1 MNIIVNDILNDRKI
15 NDIKDKYIEFANKE
29 SYKTNNILLLVPNNK
44 IKFKY
49 NNLIN
54 LNVSEEINIST
65 YNSFLIKEVVKFWP
79 IIQQKYNNIINHK
92 VKPSIINSSLSDY
105 ILNKIVKEKRTVEG
119 FFNDIT
125 ASNRNIASS
134 ISFNINKG
142 CQSLIDLN
150 DIGNRIYYSKHN
162 QSKMDRFSY
171 SQMQEIINEY
181 LDLLLKNST
190 MDNSIAI
197 YLYNEFLLKDEEYV
211 NNLRIRV
218 NYLIVDSL
226 ENCTASEVDFIDIL
240 LDSVKESYMYINQ
253 TKDYAA
259 FNNVDIKYIKDKLF
273 SKCKFIK
280 NSEIN
285 EVNIN
290 ELFKLNKDI
299 ELNQN
304 IQLYSQMLIEASNK
318 VAELIKKGYR
328 AKDIAIISPINNTI
342 TEYEIKNT
350 LLKNN
355 IGFYST
361 KQDKRIIDYPYAHA
375 LMVAS
380 CIFYE
385 CEELLNNE
393 DYISFISL
401 LLNTNKIRAKK
412 ILSKKLDSDKYNE
425 IINYIRSKKLDDVNI
440 YEFLIKFYIDKLLEL
455 QKGKEN
461 VKICKKIIQES
472 ENFTENISLLG
483 INNNNKSKE
492 KIFIEALKSSI
503 KDYYTL
509 LELEDFK
516 DEDLVVLTTPYT
528 YISHN
533 MKSDIQIW
541 LDIGSN
547 MWSMKSEKE
556 ISNVHVLKKSFI
568 EGNIY
573 TDDVEE
579 FYKEYYLKN
588 TIYNLLLNTEKVYAY
603 KSEYTVNGYIQEGSL
618 YGLILKLIDKGDFNE
633 NKL

>member
-15 NDIKDKYIEFANKE
+15 NDIKDKYIELANKE
-29 SYKTNNILLLVPNNK
+29 SYKTNLILLLVPNNK

-49 NNLIN
+49 NKLIN
-54 LNVSEEINIST
+54 LKVSEEINIST

-211 NNLRIRV
+211 NNLRRRV

-226 ENCTASEVDFIDIL
+226 ENCTASEVDFIDTL

-259 FNNVDIKYIKDKLF
+259 FNNVDMKYIKDKLF
-273 SKCKFIK
+273 DKCKFIK
-280 NSEIN
+280 NSEAS
-285 EVNIN
+285 EVNIS

-318 VAELIKKGYR
+318 VVDLINKGYR

-342 TEYEIKNT
+342 TEYEIKNI

-361 KQDKRIIDYPYAHA
+361 KQDKRIVDYPYAHA

-393 DYISFISL
+393 DYINFISL

-412 ILSKKLDSDKYNE
+412 VLSKKLESDKYNE
-425 IINYIRSKKLDDVNI
+425 IINYIRSKKSDDINI

-455 QKGKEN
+455 PKGKEN

-483 INNNNKSKE
+483 INNNKSKE
-492 KIFIEALKSSI
+492 KIFVEALKSSI

-533 MKSDIQIW
+533 MKNDIQIW

-573 TDDVEE
+573 TEDIEE

-603 KSEYTVNGYIQEGSL
+603 KTEYTINGYIQEGSL

>member
-15 NDIKDKYIEFANKE
+15 NDIKDKYIELANKE

-49 NNLIN
+49 NKLIN
-54 LNVSEEINIST
+54 LKVSEEINIST

-211 NNLRIRV
+211 NNLRRRV

-226 ENCTASEVDFIDIL
+226 ENCTASEVDFIDTL

-259 FNNVDIKYIKDKLF
+259 FNNVDMKYIKDKLF
-273 SKCKFIK
+273 DKCKFIK
-280 NSEIN
+280 NNEAS
-285 EVNIN
+285 EVNIS

-304 IQLYSQMLIEASNK
+304 IQLYSQMLIEVSNK
-318 VAELIKKGYR
+318 VVELINKGYR

-342 TEYEIKNT
+342 TEYEIKNI

-361 KQDKRIIDYPYAHA
+361 KQDKRIVDYPYAHA

-393 DYISFISL
+393 DYINFISL

-412 ILSKKLDSDKYNE
+412 VLSKKLESDKYNE
-425 IINYIRSKKLDDVNI
+425 IINYIRSKKSDDINI

-455 QKGKEN
+455 PKGKEN

-483 INNNNKSKE
+483 INNNKSKE
-492 KIFIEALKSSI
+492 KIFVEALKSSI

-533 MKSDIQIW
+533 MKNDIQIW

-573 TDDVEE
+573 TEDIEE

>member
-29 SYKTNNILLLVPNNK
+29 SYKTNNVLLLVPNNK

-49 NNLIN
+49 NKLIN
-54 LNVSEEINIST
+54 LKVSEEINIST

-79 IIQQKYNNIINHK
+79 MIQQKYNNIINHK

-211 NNLRIRV
+211 NNLRRRV

-259 FNNVDIKYIKDKLF
+259 FNNVDMKYIKDKLF

-280 NSEIN
+280 NSEIS
-285 EVNIN
+285 EVNIS

-318 VAELIKKGYR
+318 VVELINKGYR

-455 QKGKEN
+455 PKGKEN

-483 INNNNKSKE
+483 INNNKSKE

-579 FYKEYYLKN
+579 FYKEYYLNN
-588 TIYNLLLNTEKVYAY
+588 TIYNLLLNAEKVYAY

>member
-29 SYKTNNILLLVPNNK
+29 SYKTNNVLLLVPNNK

-49 NNLIN
+49 NKLIN
-54 LNVSEEINIST
+54 LKVSEEINIST

-79 IIQQKYNNIINHK
+79 IIQQKYNNIVNHK

-211 NNLRIRV
+211 NNLRRRV

-240 LDSVKESYMYINQ
+240 LDSVKESYMYINE

-259 FNNVDIKYIKDKLF
+259 FNNVDMKYIKDKLF
-273 SKCKFIK
+273 SKCNFIK
-280 NSEIN
+280 NSEIS

-318 VAELIKKGYR
+318 VVELIKKGYR

-412 ILSKKLDSDKYNE
+412 ILSKKLESDKYNE

-455 QKGKEN
+455 SKGKEN

-483 INNNNKSKE
+483 INNNKSKE

-503 KDYYTL
+503 KDFYTL

-579 FYKEYYLKN
+579 FYKEYYLNN
-588 TIYNLLLNTEKVYAY
+588 TIYNLLLNAEKVYAY

>member
-29 SYKTNNILLLVPNNK
+29 SYKTNNVLLLVPNNK

-49 NNLIN
+49 NKLIN
-54 LNVSEEINIST
+54 LKVSEEINIST

-79 IIQQKYNNIINHK
+79 IIQQKYNNIVNHK

-197 YLYNEFLLKDEEYV
+197 YLYNEFLLKDKEYV
-211 NNLRIRV
+211 NNLRRRV

-240 LDSVKESYMYINQ
+240 LDSVKESYMYINE

-259 FNNVDIKYIKDKLF
+259 FNNVDMKYIKDKLF
-273 SKCKFIK
+273 SKCNFIK
-280 NSEIN
+280 NSEIS

-318 VAELIKKGYR
+318 VVELIKKGYR

-412 ILSKKLDSDKYNE
+412 ILSKKLESDKYNE

-455 QKGKEN
+455 SKGKEN

-483 INNNNKSKE
+483 INNNKSKE

-503 KDYYTL
+503 KDFYTL

-579 FYKEYYLKN
+579 FYKEYYLNN
-588 TIYNLLLNTEKVYAY
+588 TIYNLLLNAEKVYAY

>member
-49 NNLIN
+49 NKLIN
-54 LNVSEEINIST
+54 LNISEEINIST

-150 DIGNRIYYSKHN
+150 DIGNRIYYSKYN

-181 LDLLLKNST
+181 IDLLLKNST

-211 NNLRIRV
+211 NNLRRRV

-240 LDSVKESYMYINQ
+240 LDSVKESYMYINE

-259 FNNVDIKYIKDKLF
+259 FNNVDMKYTKDKLF

-280 NSEIN
+280 NSEIS

-318 VAELIKKGYR
+318 VVELIKKGYR
-328 AKDIAIISPINNTI
+328 AKEIAIISPINNTI
-342 TEYEIKNT
+342 TEYEVKNT

-412 ILSKKLDSDKYNE
+412 ILSKKLESDKYNE

-455 QKGKEN
+455 PKGKEN

-483 INNNNKSKE
+483 INNNKSKE

-579 FYKEYYLKN
+579 FYKEYYLNN

>member
-29 SYKTNNILLLVPNNK
+29 SYKTNNVLLLVPNNK

-49 NNLIN
+49 NKLIN
-54 LNVSEEINIST
+54 LNISEEINIST

-211 NNLRIRV
+211 NNLRRRV

-259 FNNVDIKYIKDKLF
+259 FNNVDMKYIKDKLF

-280 NSEIN
+280 NSEIS
-285 EVNIN
+285 EVNIS

-299 ELNQN
+299 VLNQN
-304 IQLYSQMLIEASNK
+304 MQLYSQMLIEASNK
-318 VAELIKKGYR
+318 VVELINKGYR

-455 QKGKEN
+455 PKGKEN

-483 INNNNKSKE
+483 INNNKSKE

-579 FYKEYYLKN
+579 FYKDYYLNN
-588 TIYNLLLNTEKVYAY
+588 TIYNLLLNAEKVYAY
-603 KSEYTVNGYIQEGSL
+603 KSEYTVNGYIQEGNL

>member
-49 NNLIN
+49 NKLIN
-54 LNVSEEINIST
+54 LKVSEEINIST

-119 FFNDIT
+119 FFYDIT

-197 YLYNEFLLKDEEYV
+197 YLYNEFLLKDEGYV
-211 NNLRIRV
+211 NNLRRRV

-226 ENCTASEVDFIDIL
+226 ENCTASEVDFIDTL

-259 FNNVDIKYIKDKLF
+259 FNNVDMKYIKDKLF
-273 SKCKFIK
+273 SKCKFTK
-280 NSEIN
+280 NSETS
-285 EVNIN
+285 EVNIS
-290 ELFKLNKDI
+290 ELLKLNKYI

-318 VAELIKKGYR
+318 VVELINKGYR

-375 LMVAS
+375 LMVAL

-412 ILSKKLDSDKYNE
+412 ILSKKLESDKYNE
-425 IINYIRSKKLDDVNI
+425 IISYIGSKKLDDVNI

-455 QKGKEN
+455 PKGKEN

-483 INNNNKSKE
+483 INDNKSKE

-568 EGNIY
+568 EGNMY

>member
-29 SYKTNNILLLVPNNK
+29 SYKTNNVLLLVPNNK

-49 NNLIN
+49 NKLIN
-54 LNVSEEINIST
+54 LNISEEINIST

-79 IIQQKYNNIINHK
+79 IIQQKYNNIVNHK

-150 DIGNRIYYSKHN
+150 DIGNRIYYSKYN

-211 NNLRIRV
+211 NNLRRRV

-240 LDSVKESYMYINQ
+240 LDSVKESYMYINE

-259 FNNVDIKYIKDKLF
+259 FNNVDMKYIKDKLF
-273 SKCKFIK
+273 SKCNFIK
-280 NSEIN
+280 NSEIS

-318 VAELIKKGYR
+318 VVELIKKGYR

-412 ILSKKLDSDKYNE
+412 ILSKKLESDKYNE

-455 QKGKEN
+455 SKGKEN

-483 INNNNKSKE
+483 INNNKSKE

-503 KDYYTL
+503 KDFYTL

-579 FYKEYYLKN
+579 FYKEYYLNN
-588 TIYNLLLNTEKVYAY
+588 TIYNLLLNAEKVYAY

>member
-29 SYKTNNILLLVPNNK
+29 SYKTNNVLLLVPNNK

-49 NNLIN
+49 NKLIN
-54 LNVSEEINIST
+54 LKVSEEINIST

-79 IIQQKYNNIINHK
+79 TIQQKYNNIINHK

-150 DIGNRIYYSKHN
+150 DIGNRIYYSKYN

-211 NNLRIRV
+211 NNLRRRV

-259 FNNVDIKYIKDKLF
+259 FNNVDMKYIKDKLF

-280 NSEIN
+280 NSETS
-285 EVNIN
+285 EVNIS

-318 VAELIKKGYR
+318 VVELINKGYR

-455 QKGKEN
+455 PKGKEN

-483 INNNNKSKE
+483 INNNKSKE

-579 FYKEYYLKN
+579 FYKEYYLNN
-588 TIYNLLLNTEKVYAY
+588 TIYNLLLNAEKVYAY

>member
-49 NNLIN
+49 NKLIS
-54 LNVSEEINIST
+54 LKVSEEINISA

-162 QSKMDRFSY
+162 QSKIDRFSY

-211 NNLRIRV
+211 NNLRRRV

-259 FNNVDIKYIKDKLF
+259 FNNVDMKYIKDKLF
-273 SKCKFIK
+273 NKCKFIK
-280 NSEIN
+280 NSETS
-285 EVNIN
+285 EVNIS

-304 IQLYSQMLIEASNK
+304 MQLYSQMLIEVSNK
-318 VAELIKKGYR
+318 AVDLINKGYK

-412 ILSKKLDSDKYNE
+412 ILSKKLESDKYNE

-455 QKGKEN
+455 PKGKEN

-472 ENFTENISLLG
+472 ENFTENIALLG
-483 INNNNKSKE
+483 INNNKSKE

>member
-29 SYKTNNILLLVPNNK
+29 SYKTNNVLLLVPNNK

-49 NNLIN
+49 NKLIN
-54 LNVSEEINIST
+54 LNISEEINIST

-211 NNLRIRV
+211 NNLRRRV

-240 LDSVKESYMYINQ
+240 LDSVKESYMYINE

-259 FNNVDIKYIKDKLF
+259 FNNVDMKYIKDKLF
-273 SKCKFIK
+273 SKCNFIK
-280 NSEIN
+280 NSEIS

-318 VAELIKKGYR
+318 VVELIKKGYR

-393 DYISFISL
+393 DYMSFISL

-412 ILSKKLDSDKYNE
+412 ILSKKLESDKYNE

-455 QKGKEN
+455 PKGKEN

-483 INNNNKSKE
+483 INNNKSKE

-579 FYKEYYLKN
+579 FYKEYYLNN
-588 TIYNLLLNTEKVYAY
+588 TIYNLLLNAEKVYAY

>member
-29 SYKTNNILLLVPNNK
+29 SYKTNNVLLLVPNNK

-49 NNLIN
+49 NKLIN
-54 LNVSEEINIST
+54 LNISEEINIST

-211 NNLRIRV
+211 NNLRRRV

-259 FNNVDIKYIKDKLF
+259 FNNVDMKYIKDKLF

-280 NSEIN
+280 NSEIS

-318 VAELIKKGYR
+318 VVELINKGYR

-455 QKGKEN
+455 PKGKEN

-483 INNNNKSKE
+483 INNNKSKE

-579 FYKEYYLKN
+579 FYKEYYLNN
-588 TIYNLLLNTEKVYAY
+588 TIYNLLLNAEKVYAY
-603 KSEYTVNGYIQEGSL
+603 KSEYTVNGYIQEGNL

>member
-49 NNLIN
+49 NKLIN
-54 LNVSEEINIST
+54 LKVSEEINIST

-79 IIQQKYNNIINHK
+79 SIQQKYNNIINHK

-142 CQSLIDLN
+142 CQSLIDLK

-211 NNLRIRV
+211 NNLRRRV

-226 ENCTASEVDFIDIL
+226 ENCTASEVDFIDTL
-240 LDSVKESYMYINQ
+240 LYSVKESYMYINQ

-259 FNNVDIKYIKDKLF
+259 FNNVDMKYIKDKLF
-273 SKCKFIK
+273 DKCKFIK
-280 NSEIN
+280 NSQAS
-285 EVNIN
+285 EVNIS

-304 IQLYSQMLIEASNK
+304 IQLYSQMLIEVSNK
-318 VAELIKKGYR
+318 VVDLINKGYR

-342 TEYEIKNT
+342 TEYEIKNI

-361 KQDKRIIDYPYAHA
+361 KQDKRIVDYPYAHA

-393 DYISFISL
+393 DYINFISL

-412 ILSKKLDSDKYNE
+412 VLSKKLESDKYNE
-425 IINYIRSKKLDDVNI
+425 IINYIRSKKSDDINI

-455 QKGKEN
+455 PKGKEN

-483 INNNNKSKE
+483 INNNKSKE

>member
-15 NDIKDKYIEFANKE
+15 NDIKDKYIEFVNKE

-49 NNLIN
+49 NKLIN
-54 LNVSEEINIST
+54 LNISEEINIST
-65 YNSFLIKEVVKFWP
+65 YNSFVIKEVVKFWP

-150 DIGNRIYYSKHN
+150 GIGNRIYYSKYN
-162 QSKMDRFSY
+162 QSKIDRFSY

-211 NNLRIRV
+211 NNLRRRV

-226 ENCTASEVDFIDIL
+226 ENCTVSEVDFIDIL

-259 FNNVDIKYIKDKLF
+259 FNNVDMKYIKDKLF
-273 SKCKFIK
+273 NKCKFIK
-280 NSEIN
+280 NSETS
-285 EVNIN
+285 EVIIN

-304 IQLYSQMLIEASNK
+304 MQLYSQMLIEASNK
-318 VAELIKKGYR
+318 IVELINKGYR
-328 AKDIAIISPINNTI
+328 AKDIAIISPISNTI

-361 KQDKRIIDYPYAHA
+361 KQDKRIIDYPYSHA

-385 CEELLNNE
+385 CEELLNSE

-412 ILSKKLDSDKYNE
+412 ILSKKLEPDKYNE
-425 IINYIRSKKLDDVNI
+425 IVNYITSKKLDDVNI

-455 QKGKEN
+455 PKGKEN

-472 ENFTENISLLG
+472 ENFTENIALLG
-483 INNNNKSKE
+483 INNNKSKE

-573 TDDVEE
+573 TEDVEE

-588 TIYNLLLNTEKVYAY
+588 TIYNLLLNTGKVYAY

>member
-29 SYKTNNILLLVPNNK
+29 SYKTNNVLLLVPNNK

-49 NNLIN
+49 NKLIN
-54 LNVSEEINIST
+54 LKVSEEINIST

-79 IIQQKYNNIINHK
+79 IIQQKYNNIVNHK

-197 YLYNEFLLKDEEYV
+197 YLYNEFLLKDKEYV
-211 NNLRIRV
+211 NNLRRRV

-240 LDSVKESYMYINQ
+240 LDSVKESYMYINE

-259 FNNVDIKYIKDKLF
+259 FNNVDMKYIKDKLF
-273 SKCKFIK
+273 SKCNFIK
-280 NSEIN
+280 NSEIS

-318 VAELIKKGYR
+318 VVELIKKGYR

-412 ILSKKLDSDKYNE
+412 ILSKKLESDKYNE

-455 QKGKEN
+455 PKGKEN

-483 INNNNKSKE
+483 INNNKSKE

-579 FYKEYYLKN
+579 FYKEYYLNN

>member
-1 MNIIVNDILNDRKI
+1 MNSIVNDILNDRKI
-15 NDIKDKYIEFANKE
+15 NDIKDKYIEFANKD
-29 SYKTNNILLLVPNNK
+29 SYKTNNVLLLVPNNK

-49 NNLIN
+49 NKLIN
-54 LNVSEEINIST
+54 LNISEEINIST

-105 ILNKIVKEKRTVEG
+105 ILNKIVKEKRNVEG

-211 NNLRIRV
+211 NSLRRRV

-259 FNNVDIKYIKDKLF
+259 FNNVDMKYIKDKLF

-280 NSEIN
+280 NSEIS
-285 EVNIN
+285 EVNIS
-290 ELFKLNKDI
+290 ELLKLNKDI

-304 IQLYSQMLIEASNK
+304 MQLYSQMLIEASNK
-318 VAELIKKGYR
+318 VVELINKGYR

-412 ILSKKLDSDKYNE
+412 ILSKKLESDKYNE

-440 YEFLIKFYIDKLLEL
+440 YEFLIKFYIDKLLQL
-455 QKGKEN
+455 PKGKEN

-483 INNNNKSKE
+483 INNNKSKE

-579 FYKEYYLKN
+579 FYKEYYLNN

-618 YGLILKLIDKGDFNE
+618 YGVILKLIDKGDFNE

>member
-54 LNVSEEINIST
+54 LKVSEEINIST
-65 YNSFLIKEVVKFWP
+65 YNLFLIKEVVKFWP

-211 NNLRIRV
+211 NNLRRRV

-226 ENCTASEVDFIDIL
+226 ENCTASEVDFIDTL

-259 FNNVDIKYIKDKLF
+259 FNNVDMKYIKDKLF
-273 SKCKFIK
+273 DKCKFIK
-280 NSEIN
+280 NSEAS
-285 EVNIN
+285 EVNIS

-304 IQLYSQMLIEASNK
+304 IQLYSQMLIEVSNK
-318 VAELIKKGYR
+318 VVELINKGYR

-342 TEYEIKNT
+342 TEYEIKNI

-361 KQDKRIIDYPYAHA
+361 KQDKRIVDYPYAHA

-393 DYISFISL
+393 DYINFISL

-412 ILSKKLDSDKYNE
+412 VLSKKLESDKYNK
-425 IINYIRSKKLDDVNI
+425 IINYIRSKKSDDVNI

-455 QKGKEN
+455 PKGKEN

-483 INNNNKSKE
+483 INNNKSKE

-533 MKSDIQIW
+533 MKNDIQIW

-573 TDDVEE
+573 TEDIEE

>member
-29 SYKTNNILLLVPNNK
+29 SYKTNNVLLLVPNNK

-49 NNLIN
+49 NKLIN
-54 LNVSEEINIST
+54 LNISEEINIST

-211 NNLRIRV
+211 NNLRRRV

-240 LDSVKESYMYINQ
+240 LDSVKESYMYINE

-259 FNNVDIKYIKDKLF
+259 FNNVDMKYIKDKLF
-273 SKCKFIK
+273 SKCNFIK
-280 NSEIN
+280 NSEIS

-318 VAELIKKGYR
+318 VVELIKKGYR

-393 DYISFISL
+393 DYMSFISL

-455 QKGKEN
+455 PNGKEN

-483 INNNNKSKE
+483 INNNKSKE

-556 ISNVHVLKKSFI
+556 ISNVHVLKKSFV
-568 EGNIY
+568 ECNI
-573 TDDVEE
+573 
-579 FYKEYYLKN
+579 
-588 TIYNLLLNTEKVYAY
+588 
-603 KSEYTVNGYIQEGSL
+603 
-618 YGLILKLIDKGDFNE
+618 
-633 NKL
+633 

>member
-29 SYKTNNILLLVPNNK
+29 SYKTNNVLLLVPNNK

-49 NNLIN
+49 NKLIN
-54 LNVSEEINIST
+54 LKVSEEINIST

-79 IIQQKYNNIINHK
+79 IIQQKYNNIVNHK

-150 DIGNRIYYSKHN
+150 NIGNRIYYSKHN

-211 NNLRIRV
+211 NNLRRRV

-240 LDSVKESYMYINQ
+240 LDSVKESYMYINE

-259 FNNVDIKYIKDKLF
+259 FNNVDMKYIKDKLF
-273 SKCKFIK
+273 SKCNFIK
-280 NSEIN
+280 NSEIS

-318 VAELIKKGYR
+318 VVELIKKGYR

-412 ILSKKLDSDKYNE
+412 ILSKKLESDKYNE

-455 QKGKEN
+455 SKGKEN

-483 INNNNKSKE
+483 INNNKSKE

-503 KDYYTL
+503 KDFYTL

-579 FYKEYYLKN
+579 FYKEYYLNN
-588 TIYNLLLNTEKVYAY
+588 TIYNLLLNAEKVYAY

>member
-49 NNLIN
+49 NKLIN
-54 LNVSEEINIST
+54 LNISEEINIST

-92 VKPSIINSSLSDY
+92 VKQSIINSSLSDY

-150 DIGNRIYYSKHN
+150 DIGNRIYYSKYN

-211 NNLRIRV
+211 NNLRRRV

-259 FNNVDIKYIKDKLF
+259 FNNIDMKYIKDKLF

-280 NSEIN
+280 NSETS
-285 EVNIN
+285 EVNIS

-318 VAELIKKGYR
+318 VVELINKGYR

-401 LLNTNKIRAKK
+401 LLNTNKIRSKK
-412 ILSKKLDSDKYNE
+412 ILSKKLESDKYNE

-455 QKGKEN
+455 PKGKEN

-483 INNNNKSKE
+483 INNNKSKE

-579 FYKEYYLKN
+579 FYKEYYLNN

>member
-15 NDIKDKYIEFANKE
+15 NDIKDKYIELANKE

-49 NNLIN
+49 NKLIN
-54 LNVSEEINIST
+54 LKVSEEINIST

-211 NNLRIRV
+211 NNLRRRV

-226 ENCTASEVDFIDIL
+226 ENCTASEVDFIDTL

-259 FNNVDIKYIKDKLF
+259 FNNVDMKYIKDKLF
-273 SKCKFIK
+273 DKCKFIK
-280 NSEIN
+280 NSEAS
-285 EVNIN
+285 EVNIS

-304 IQLYSQMLIEASNK
+304 IQLYSQMLIEVSNK
-318 VAELIKKGYR
+318 VVELINKGYR

-342 TEYEIKNT
+342 TEYEIKNI

-361 KQDKRIIDYPYAHA
+361 KQDKRIVDYPYAHA

-393 DYISFISL
+393 DYINFISL

-412 ILSKKLDSDKYNE
+412 VLSKKLESDKYNE
-425 IINYIRSKKLDDVNI
+425 IINYIRSKKSDDINI

-455 QKGKEN
+455 PKGKEN

-483 INNNNKSKE
+483 INNNKSKE
-492 KIFIEALKSSI
+492 KIFVEALKSSI

-533 MKSDIQIW
+533 MKNDIQIW

-573 TDDVEE
+573 TEDIEE

>member
-29 SYKTNNILLLVPNNK
+29 SYKTNNVLLLVPNNK

-49 NNLIN
+49 NKLIN
-54 LNVSEEINIST
+54 LKVSEEINIST

-79 IIQQKYNNIINHK
+79 TIQQKYNNIINHK

-150 DIGNRIYYSKHN
+150 DIGNRIYYSKYN

-211 NNLRIRV
+211 NNLRRRV

-259 FNNVDIKYIKDKLF
+259 FNNVDMKYIKDKLF

-280 NSEIN
+280 NSETS
-285 EVNIN
+285 EVNIS

-318 VAELIKKGYR
+318 VVELINKGYR

-401 LLNTNKIRAKK
+401 LLNTNKIRSKK
-412 ILSKKLDSDKYNE
+412 ILSKKLESDKYNE

-455 QKGKEN
+455 PKGKEN

-483 INNNNKSKE
+483 INNNKSKE

-579 FYKEYYLKN
+579 FYKEYYLNN

>member
-483 INNNNKSKE
+483 INNNKSKE

>member
-49 NNLIN
+49 NKLIN
-54 LNVSEEINIST
+54 LNISEEINIST

-150 DIGNRIYYSKHN
+150 DIGNRIYYSKYN

-211 NNLRIRV
+211 NNLRRRV

-240 LDSVKESYMYINQ
+240 LDSVKESYMYINE
-253 TKDYAA
+253 TKDYAV
-259 FNNVDIKYIKDKLF
+259 FNNVDMKYIKDKLF
-273 SKCKFIK
+273 SKCNFIK
-280 NSEIN
+280 NSEIS

-318 VAELIKKGYR
+318 VVELIKKGYR

-401 LLNTNKIRAKK
+401 LLNTNKIRSKK
-412 ILSKKLDSDKYNE
+412 ILSKKLESDKYNE

-455 QKGKEN
+455 PKGKEN

-483 INNNNKSKE
+483 INNNKSKE

-579 FYKEYYLKN
+579 FYKEYYLNN

>member
-15 NDIKDKYIEFANKE
+15 NDIKDKYIEFVNKE

-54 LNVSEEINIST
+54 LKVSEEINIST

-211 NNLRIRV
+211 NNLRRRV

-259 FNNVDIKYIKDKLF
+259 FSNVDMKYIKDKLF
-273 SKCKFIK
+273 NKCKFIK
-280 NSEIN
+280 NSETS
-285 EVNIN
+285 EVNIS

-304 IQLYSQMLIEASNK
+304 MQLYSQMLIDASNK
-318 VAELIKKGYR
+318 VVDLINKGYK

-412 ILSKKLDSDKYNE
+412 ILSKKLESDKYNE

-455 QKGKEN
+455 PKGKEN

-472 ENFTENISLLG
+472 ENFTENIALLG
-483 INNNNKSKE
+483 INNNKSKE

>member
-49 NNLIN
+49 NKLIN
-54 LNVSEEINIST
+54 LNISEEINIST

-150 DIGNRIYYSKHN
+150 DIGNRIYYSKYN

-181 LDLLLKNST
+181 IDLLLKNST

-211 NNLRIRV
+211 NNLRRRV

-259 FNNVDIKYIKDKLF
+259 FNNVDMKYIKDKLF

-280 NSEIN
+280 NSETS
-285 EVNIN
+285 EVNIS

-318 VAELIKKGYR
+318 VVELINKGYR

-412 ILSKKLDSDKYNE
+412 ILSKKLESDKYNE

-455 QKGKEN
+455 PKGKEN

-483 INNNNKSKE
+483 INNNKSKE

-579 FYKEYYLKN
+579 FYKEYYLNN

>member
-29 SYKTNNILLLVPNNK
+29 SYKTNNVLLLVPNNK

-49 NNLIN
+49 NKLIN
-54 LNVSEEINIST
+54 LNISEEINIST

-211 NNLRIRV
+211 NNLRRRV

-240 LDSVKESYMYINQ
+240 LDSVKESYMYINEI
-253 TKDYAA
+253 KDYTA
-259 FNNVDIKYIKDKLF
+259 FNNVDMKYIKDKLF
-273 SKCKFIK
+273 SKCNFIK
-280 NSEIN
+280 NSEIS

-318 VAELIKKGYR
+318 VVELIKKGYR

-393 DYISFISL
+393 DYMSFISL

-455 QKGKEN
+455 PNGKEN

-483 INNNNKSKE
+483 INNNKSKE

-556 ISNVHVLKKSFI
+556 ISNVHVLKKSFV

-573 TDDVEE
+573 TEDIEE
-579 FYKEYYLKN
+579 FYKDYYLNN
-588 TIYNLLLNTEKVYAY
+588 TIYNLLLNTKKVYAY

>member
-259 FNNVDIKYIKDKLF
+259 FNNVDMKYIKDKLF

-318 VAELIKKGYR
+318 VVELIKKGYR

-483 INNNNKSKE
+483 INNNKSKE

>member
-29 SYKTNNILLLVPNNK
+29 SYKTNNVLLLVPNNK

-49 NNLIN
+49 NKLIN
-54 LNVSEEINIST
+54 LKVSEEINIST

-211 NNLRIRV
+211 NNLRRRV

-240 LDSVKESYMYINQ
+240 LDSVKESYMYINE

-259 FNNVDIKYIKDKLF
+259 FNNVDMKYIKDKLF
-273 SKCKFIK
+273 SKCNFIK
-280 NSEIN
+280 NSEIS

-318 VAELIKKGYR
+318 VVELIKKGYR

-412 ILSKKLDSDKYNE
+412 ILSKKLESDKYNE

-455 QKGKEN
+455 PKGKEN

-483 INNNNKSKE
+483 INNNKSKE

-579 FYKEYYLKN
+579 FYKEYYLNN
-588 TIYNLLLNTEKVYAY
+588 TIYNLLLNAEKVYAY

>member
-15 NDIKDKYIEFANKE
+15 NDIKDKYIELANKE

-49 NNLIN
+49 NKLIN
-54 LNVSEEINIST
+54 LKVSEEINIST

-211 NNLRIRV
+211 NNLRRRV

-226 ENCTASEVDFIDIL
+226 ENCTASEVDFIDTL

-259 FNNVDIKYIKDKLF
+259 FNNVDMKYIKDKLF
-273 SKCKFIK
+273 DKCKFIK
-280 NSEIN
+280 NSEAS
-285 EVNIN
+285 EVNIS

-304 IQLYSQMLIEASNK
+304 IQLYSQMLIEVSNK
-318 VAELIKKGYR
+318 VVDLINKGYR

-342 TEYEIKNT
+342 TEYEIKNI

-361 KQDKRIIDYPYAHA
+361 KQDKRIVDYPYAHA

-393 DYISFISL
+393 DYINFISL

-412 ILSKKLDSDKYNE
+412 VLSKKLESDKYNE
-425 IINYIRSKKLDDVNI
+425 IINYIRSKKSDDVNI

-455 QKGKEN
+455 PKGKEN

-483 INNNNKSKE
+483 INNNKSKE

-533 MKSDIQIW
+533 MKNDIQIW

-573 TDDVEE
+573 TEDIEE

>member
-49 NNLIN
+49 NKLIN
-54 LNVSEEINIST
+54 LKISEEINIST

-79 IIQQKYNNIINHK
+79 IIQQKYNDIINHK

-197 YLYNEFLLKDEEYV
+197 YLYNEFLLKNEEYV
-211 NNLRIRV
+211 NNLRRRV

-253 TKDYAA
+253 TKDYVA
-259 FNNVDIKYIKDKLF
+259 FNNVDMKYIKDKLF

-318 VAELIKKGYR
+318 VVELIKKGYR

-455 QKGKEN
+455 PKGKEN

-472 ENFTENISLLG
+472 ENFTENIYLLG
-483 INNNNKSKE
+483 INNNKSKE

>member
-29 SYKTNNILLLVPNNK
+29 SYKTNNVLLLVPNNK

-49 NNLIN
+49 NKLIN
-54 LNVSEEINIST
+54 LKVSEEINIST

-79 IIQQKYNNIINHK
+79 IIQQKYNNIVNHK

-197 YLYNEFLLKDEEYV
+197 YLYNEFLLKDKEYV
-211 NNLRIRV
+211 NNLRRRV

-240 LDSVKESYMYINQ
+240 LDSVKESYMYINE

-259 FNNVDIKYIKDKLF
+259 FNNVDMKYIKDKLF
-273 SKCKFIK
+273 SKCNFIK
-280 NSEIN
+280 NSEIS

-318 VAELIKKGYR
+318 VVELIKKGYR

-412 ILSKKLDSDKYNE
+412 ILSKKLESDKYNE

-455 QKGKEN
+455 SKGKEN

-483 INNNNKSKE
+483 INNNKSKE

-579 FYKEYYLKN
+579 FYKEYYLNN
-588 TIYNLLLNTEKVYAY
+588 TIYNLLLNAEKVYAY

>member
-1 MNIIVNDILNDRKI
+1 MNSIVNDILNDRKI
-15 NDIKDKYIEFANKE
+15 NDIKDKYIEFANKD
-29 SYKTNNILLLVPNNK
+29 SYKTNNVLLLVPNNK

-49 NNLIN
+49 NKLIN
-54 LNVSEEINIST
+54 LNISEEINIST

-105 ILNKIVKEKRTVEG
+105 ILNKIVKEKRNVEG

-211 NNLRIRV
+211 NSLRRRV

-259 FNNVDIKYIKDKLF
+259 FNNVDMKYIKDKLF

-280 NSEIN
+280 NSEIS
-285 EVNIN
+285 EVNIS
-290 ELFKLNKDI
+290 ELLKLNKDI

-304 IQLYSQMLIEASNK
+304 MQLYSQMLIEASNK
-318 VAELIKKGYR
+318 VVELINKGYR

-401 LLNTNKIRAKK
+401 LLNTNKIRSKK
-412 ILSKKLDSDKYNE
+412 ILSKKLESDKYNE

-440 YEFLIKFYIDKLLEL
+440 YEFLIKFYIDKLLQL
-455 QKGKEN
+455 PKGKEN

-483 INNNNKSKE
+483 INNNKSKE

-573 TDDVEE
+573 TNDVEE
-579 FYKEYYLKN
+579 FYKEYYLNN

-618 YGLILKLIDKGDFNE
+618 YGVILKLIDKGDFNE

>member
-54 LNVSEEINIST
+54 LKVSEEINIST

-211 NNLRIRV
+211 NNLRRRV

-226 ENCTASEVDFIDIL
+226 ENCTASEVDFIDTL

-259 FNNVDIKYIKDKLF
+259 FNNVDMKYIKDKLF
-273 SKCKFIK
+273 DKCKFIK
-280 NSEIN
+280 NSEAS
-285 EVNIN
+285 EVNIS

-304 IQLYSQMLIEASNK
+304 IQLYSQMLIEVSNK
-318 VAELIKKGYR
+318 VVELINKGYR

-342 TEYEIKNT
+342 TEYEIKNI

-361 KQDKRIIDYPYAHA
+361 KQDKRIVDYPYAHA

-393 DYISFISL
+393 DYINFISL

-412 ILSKKLDSDKYNE
+412 VLSKKLESDKYNE
-425 IINYIRSKKLDDVNI
+425 IINYIRSKKSDDVNI

-455 QKGKEN
+455 PKGKEN

-483 INNNNKSKE
+483 INNNKSKE

-533 MKSDIQIW
+533 MKNDIQIW

-573 TDDVEE
+573 TEDIEE

-588 TIYNLLLNTEKVYAY
+588 TIYNLILNTEKVYAY

>member
-29 SYKTNNILLLVPNNK
+29 SYKTNNVLLLVPNNK

-49 NNLIN
+49 NKLIN
-54 LNVSEEINIST
+54 LNISEEINIST

-211 NNLRIRV
+211 NNLRRRV

-240 LDSVKESYMYINQ
+240 LDSVKESYMYINE

-259 FNNVDIKYIKDKLF
+259 FNNVDMKYIKDKLF
-273 SKCKFIK
+273 SKCNFIK
-280 NSEIN
+280 NSEIS

-318 VAELIKKGYR
+318 VVELIKKGYR

-412 ILSKKLDSDKYNE
+412 ILSKKLESDKYNE

-455 QKGKEN
+455 SKGKEN

-483 INNNNKSKE
+483 INNNKSKE

-503 KDYYTL
+503 KDFYTL

-579 FYKEYYLKN
+579 FYKEYYLNN
-588 TIYNLLLNTEKVYAY
+588 TIYNLLLNAEKVYAY